1 MASCNLRLF
10 PAFATAIT
18 SLILMEEKTA
28 TVMNKTFISAFG
40 KVIMENDKLYIR
52 SVKSSF
58 SYTLFFHIVW
68 HLFIPIRFVLYL
80 FEDVSPKRNV
90 GVLLFGF
97 MSIPSLFTLCNLL
110 YKALYKESFAKR
122 ILLKQIVS
130 LRTEEDPNELEV
142 HLYLKLSSGKERK
155 ITFRK
160 LEDQHLALSEALS
173 PYLAHPNFA

>member
-1 MASCNLRLF
+1 MAWCNLRLF
-10 PAFATAIT
+10 HTFPTAIT
-18 SLILMEEKTA
+18 SLILIEEKPA
-28 TVMNKTFISAFG
+28 TVMSQTFISAFG
-40 KVIMENDKLYIR
+40 KVIIENEKLYIR
-52 SVKSSF
+52 NVKSSF
-58 SYTLFFHIVW
+58 SYSDFFHIAW
-68 HLFIPIRFVLYL
+68 HLFIPIRFVMYL

-97 MSIPSLFTLCNLL
+97 MSIPSLFTLGSLL
-110 YKALYKESFAKR
+110 YRALFKESFAKR

-130 LRTEEDPNELEV
+130 LKTEEDPNELEV

-160 LEDQHLALSEALS
+160 LEGQHLALSEALS